1 MMTSIREI
9 VQDALSQRYLSIDA
23 EDGLR
28 ELLEGKYGRDD
39 FHAFVS
45 LQRAFLDGQII
56 QESREKAIDSEDLED
71 NAAKFEALA

>member
-1 MMTSIREI
+1 MTSIREI

-28 ELLEGKYGRDD
+28 ELLEGKYGRED

-45 LQRAFLDGQII
+45 LQRAFLDGQIV
-56 QESREKAIDSEDLED
+56 QESRVKSEAGQDSEE
-71 NAAKFEALA
+71 NAAKVQSLA